1 MFATRVYH
9 YRQPAAVILGL
20 KDLRKQ
26 GLTPRGLLFIALDP
40 RGETHLVVPEDLD
53 AVESIRVGDKL
64 SLVSPLEGRFFHFDA
79 VHRLPGDHVLW
90 NGDRRLSDTGSAP
103 EVAVAV
109 SAWLKG
115 SSAKN
120 VFLGCT
126 PHVPGSWWTVDHRS
140 PVADLHSL
148 GYLDC
153 VVASHGI
160 LARKIDDPRLFLLGF
175 PTLAHHGHPGAGW
188 VEVFTSD
195 LGNILMVER
204 RVLHY
209 RIVLT
214 CERGLL
220 EIDISHLPD
229 LVIETARVPMRS
241 GFGVVGRIDNGAF
254 AVTTGTIE
262 SWGLTNMRPATL
274 VGSPIAS
281 LLELPRMLRAI
292 PGDPA
297 ARPDTEPDGD
307 LDADLDGDLNGDL
320 DGDPGADR

>member
-1 MFATRVYH
+1 
-9 YRQPAAVILGL
+9 
-20 KDLRKQ
+20 
-26 GLTPRGLLFIALDP
+26 
-40 RGETHLVVPEDLD
+40 VPEDVD
-53 AVESIRVGDKL
+53 AVDSVRVGDKL
-64 SLVSPLEGRFFHFDA
+64 SLVSPLEGRYFHFDA
-79 VHRLPGDHVLW
+79 IHRLPGDQVLW
-90 NGDRRLSDTGSAP
+90 NGDRRLGDTGSAP
-103 EVAVAV
+103 EVAVAI

-140 PVADLHSL
+140 PVTDLHTL

-160 LARKIDDPRLFLLGF
+160 LARKIDDSRLYLLGF
-175 PTLAHHGHPGAGW
+175 STLAQQGHPNTGW
-188 VEVFTSD
+188 IEVFASD
-195 LGNILMVER
+195 LGNILLVER

-241 GFGVVGRIDNGAF
+241 GFGVVGRIDHGAF
-254 AVTTGTIE
+254 AVTVGTIE
-262 SWGLTNMRPATL
+262 SWGLTNMSPATL
-274 VGSPIAS
+274 VGSSLPS
-281 LLELPRMLRAI
+281 LLELPRMPKAI
-292 PGDPA
+292 PVDPE
-297 ARPDTEPDGD
+297 EPAELGPA
-307 LDADLDGDLNGDL
+307 DADADTAPHSAPEIESRTV
-320 DGDPGADR
+320 PGTDEPGS

>member
-20 KDLRKQ
+20 KDLRKR
-26 GLTPRGLLFIALDP
+26 GLTPRGLLFIAVDP
-40 RGETHLVVPEDLD
+40 RGETHVVVPEDLD

-64 SLVSPLEGRFFHFDA
+64 TLVSPLEGRYFHFDS
-79 VHRLPGDHVLW
+79 VHRLPGDRVLW

-109 SAWLKG
+109 SSWLKG
-115 SSAKN
+115 SSARN

-126 PHVPGSWWTVDHRS
+126 AHVPGSWWTVDHRS
-140 PVADLHSL
+140 PVTDLHSL
-148 GYLDC
+148 GFLDC
-153 VVASHGI
+153 VVATHGI

-175 PTLAHHGHPGAGW
+175 STLAHNGNPQTGW
-188 VEVFTSD
+188 HEVFKSD
-195 LGNILMVER
+195 LGNILLVER

-254 AVTTGTIE
+254 AVTVGTIE
-262 SWGLTNMRPATL
+262 SWGLSNMSPATL
-274 VGSPIAS
+274 LGSSLPS
-281 LLELPRMLRAI
+281 LLELPRMLKAM
-292 PGDPA
+292 PLDP
-297 ARPDTEPDGD
+297 PDPVDSPDAS
-307 LDADLDGDLNGDL
+307 DA
-320 DGDPGADR
+320 

>member
-1 MFATRVYH
+1 MFATRVHH
-9 YRQPAAVILGL
+9 YRQPAALILGL
-20 KDLRKQ
+20 KSLRKQ

-40 RGETHLVVPEDLD
+40 RGEVHVVVPEDLD

-64 SLVSPLEGRFFHFDA
+64 ALVSPLEGRYFYFDA
-79 VHRLPGDHVLW
+79 IHRLPGDQVLW

-103 EVAVAV
+103 EVAVAI

-126 PHVPGSWWTVDHRS
+126 AHVPGSWWTINHRS
-140 PVADLHSL
+140 AVTDLHTL
-148 GYLDC
+148 GFLDC

-160 LARKIDDPRLFLLGF
+160 LARRIDDPRLFLLGF
-175 PTLAHHGHPGAGW
+175 SQLSQQGHPTAGW
-188 VEVFTSD
+188 HEVFTSE
-195 LGNILMVER
+195 LGNILLVER

-262 SWGLTNMRPATL
+262 SWGLTNMGPAVL
-274 VGSPIAS
+274 VGSSIPS
-281 LLELPRMLRAI
+281 LLELPRMLEAMPADAA
-292 PGDPA
+292 PGD
-297 ARPDTEPDGD
+297 
-307 LDADLDGDLNGDL
+307 
-320 DGDPGADR
+320 DPG

>member
-20 KDLRKQ
+20 KDLRKR
-26 GLTPRGLLFIALDP
+26 GLTPRGLLFIAVDP
-40 RGETHLVVPEDLD
+40 RGETYVVVPEDFD

-64 SLVSPLEGRFFHFDA
+64 TLVSPLEGRYFHFDA
-79 VHRLPGDHVLW
+79 VHRLPGDRVLW

-109 SAWLKG
+109 SSWLKG

-126 PHVPGSWWTVDHRS
+126 AHVPGSWWTVDHRS
-140 PVADLHSL
+140 PVTDLHSL
-148 GYLDC
+148 GFLDC
-153 VVASHGI
+153 VVATHGI

-175 PTLAHHGHPGAGW
+175 STLAHNGNPQTGW
-188 VEVFTSD
+188 HEVWKSD
-195 LGNILMVER
+195 LGNILLVER

-254 AVTTGTIE
+254 AVTVGTIE
-262 SWGLTNMRPATL
+262 SLGLSNMSPATL
-274 VGSPIAS
+274 VGSSLPS
-281 LLELPRMLRAI
+281 LLELPRMLKAM
-292 PGDPA
+292 PVDPA
-297 ARPDTEPDGD
+297 GGDDEPSAGD
-307 LDADLDGDLNGDL
+307 A
-320 DGDPGADR
+320 

>member
-1 MFATRVYH
+1 VLATRVYH

-20 KDLRKQ
+20 KELRKQ
-26 GLTPRGLLFIALDP
+26 GLTPRGLLFIAVDP
-40 RGETHLVVPEDLD
+40 RGETSIVVPEDLD
-53 AVESIRVGDKL
+53 AVSSIRVGDKL
-64 SLVSPLEGRFFHFDA
+64 TLVPPLEGRYFHFDA
-79 VHRLPGDHVLW
+79 VHRLPGDSVLW
-90 NGDRRLSDTGSAP
+90 NGDRRLGETGSAP

-109 SAWLKG
+109 AAWLKG

-126 PHVPGSWWTVDHRS
+126 PHVPGSWWAVDHRS
-140 PVADLHSL
+140 AVTELHAL
-148 GYLDC
+148 GFLDC
-153 VVASHGI
+153 VVAPQGV

-175 PTLAHHGHPGAGW
+175 TTLARQGNPGAGW

-195 LGNILMVER
+195 LGNILLVER

-214 CERGLL
+214 CERGLI

-229 LVIETARVPMRS
+229 LVIETARAPMRS

-254 AVTTGTIE
+254 AVTVGTIE
-262 SWGLTNMRPATL
+262 SWGLTNMNAATL

-281 LLELPRMLRAI
+281 LLELPRMLRAV
-292 PGDPA
+292 PVDP
-297 ARPDTEPDGD
+297 E
-307 LDADLDGDLNGDL
+307 
-320 DGDPGADR
+320 

>member
-1 MFATRVYH
+1 MFPTRIYH
-9 YRQPAAVILGL
+9 YRQPPAVILGL
-20 KDLRKQ
+20 KELRRQ

-40 RGETHLVVPEDLD
+40 RGEVYVVVPEDLD

-64 SLVSPLEGRFFHFDA
+64 TLVSPLEGRYFHFDA
-79 VHRLPGDHVLW
+79 VHRLPRDQVLW
-90 NGDRRLSDTGSAP
+90 NGDRRMSDAGSAS

-109 SAWLKG
+109 SAWLKS

-120 VFLGCT
+120 VILGCT
-126 PHVPGSWWTVDHRS
+126 PHVPGSWWTADQRS
-140 PVADLHSL
+140 PVTELHAL
-148 GYLDC
+148 GLLDC

-160 LARKIDDPRLFLLGF
+160 LARKIDDPRLYLLGF
-175 PTLAHHGHPGAGW
+175 GALAQHGPATGW
-188 VEVFTSD
+188 TEVFTSD
-195 LGNILMVER
+195 LGNILLVER

-229 LVIETARVPMRS
+229 LVIETARVPMQS

-262 SWGLTNMRPATL
+262 PWGLTNMSPATL
-274 VGSPIAS
+274 VGSSIPS
-281 LLELPRMLRAI
+281 LLELPRMLKAI
-292 PGDPA
+292 PPDADSDGDS
-297 ARPDTEPDGD
+297 DDEPD
-307 LDADLDGDLNGDL
+307 
-320 DGDPGADR
+320 R

>member
-1 MFATRVYH
+1 
-9 YRQPAAVILGL
+9 VILGL
-20 KDLRKQ
+20 KELRRQ

-40 RGETHLVVPEDLD
+40 RGEVYVVVPEDLD

-64 SLVSPLEGRFFHFDA
+64 TLVSPLEGRYFHFDA
-79 VHRLPGDHVLW
+79 VHRLPRDQVLW
-90 NGDRRLSDTGSAP
+90 NGDRRMSDAGSAS

-109 SAWLKG
+109 SAWLKS

-120 VFLGCT
+120 VILGCT
-126 PHVPGSWWTVDHRS
+126 PHVPGSWWTADQRS
-140 PVADLHSL
+140 PVTELHAL
-148 GYLDC
+148 GLLDC

-160 LARKIDDPRLFLLGF
+160 LARKIDDPRLYLLGF
-175 PTLAHHGHPGAGW
+175 GALAQHGPSTGW
-188 VEVFTSD
+188 TEVFTSD
-195 LGNILMVER
+195 LGNILLVER

-229 LVIETARVPMRS
+229 LVIETARVPMQS

-262 SWGLTNMRPATL
+262 PWGLTNMSPATL
-274 VGSPIAS
+274 VGSSIPS
-281 LLELPRMLRAI
+281 LLELPRMLKAM
-292 PGDPA
+292 PPDDDGD
-297 ARPDTEPDGD
+297 DGDDEPD
-307 LDADLDGDLNGDL
+307 
-320 DGDPGADR
+320 R